1 MTYLDMLWLVPLAY
15 FLFLVTVV
23 QRYSHRRPH
32 LKHYV
37 PRTTG
42 PLVTVIIPARDEA
55 ANIEAC
61 VRSVLATTYQ
71 PIEVLV
77 VDDRSSD
84 ATAAIVERFAASA
97 EARGRL
103 QLVPGA
109 ELPTGWFGKPWALV
123 QGFREA
129 RGELILFADADTRHT
144 PDLLPRAIA
153 ALETEDVDLV
163 SVIPRQGMETF
174 WERLV
179 QPHVFLALAS
189 RVGGLERINRT
200 RIEWDAIAN
209 GQFILVARQSY
220 VAVGTHHAVKD
231 KVAEDMALAQAYVR
245 HGLDIFLVHAPEYMT
260 TRMYRSLSGIIEG
273 WSKNLAR
280 GVPLTLPPIRWLRR
294 AAPYLM
300 WLPSLVWVAPPVL
313 WALTGGT
320 WAAMTVTISLAVW
333 VAVYRAERAPLR
345 YALLYPLGAAMVAY
359 IMLRS
364 TWRGGRKIEW
374 RGRLYSEP
382 RA

>member
-1 MTYLDMLWLVPLAY
+1 MSDPGIIWLVPLAY
-15 FLFLVTVV
+15 LLFFVTVV
-23 QRYSHRRPH
+23 QRYAHRRPH
-32 LKHYV
+32 LKHYA

-42 PLVTVIIPARDEA
+42 PLVSIIIPARNEA

-61 VRSVLATTYQ
+61 VRSVLATAYR

-84 ATAAIVERFAASA
+84 DTAAIVERIAARA
-97 EARGRL
+97 DARGRL
-103 QLVPGA
+103 RLFRGA
-109 ELPTGWFGKPWALV
+109 ELPAGWFGKPWALV
-123 QGFREA
+123 QGFQEA

-144 PDLLPRAIA
+144 PDLLPRALA
-153 ALETEDVDLV
+153 VLETEDVDMV
-163 SVIPRQGMETF
+163 SVIPRQEVETF

-179 QPHVFLALAS
+179 QPHVFLVLAS

-200 RIEWDAIAN
+200 RVEWDAIAN
-209 GQFILVARQSY
+209 GQFILVSRTSY
-220 VAVGTHHAVKD
+220 VATGTHQAVKD

-245 HGLDIFLVHAPEYMT
+245 HGLDIFLAHAPEYMT
-260 TRMYRSLSGIIEG
+260 TRMYRSLGGIIEG

-280 GVPLTLPPIRWLRR
+280 GVPHTLPPIPLLRR
-294 AAPYLM
+294 TAPYLM
-300 WLPSLVWVAPPVL
+300 WLPSLAWVVPPVL
-313 WALTGGT
+313 WALTGSA
-320 WAAMTVTISLAVW
+320 WAAVTVAISLAVW
-333 VAVYRAERAPLR
+333 VVVYRAEKAPVR
-345 YALLYPLGAAMVAY
+345 YAALYPFGAAMVAY

-382 RA
+382 NA